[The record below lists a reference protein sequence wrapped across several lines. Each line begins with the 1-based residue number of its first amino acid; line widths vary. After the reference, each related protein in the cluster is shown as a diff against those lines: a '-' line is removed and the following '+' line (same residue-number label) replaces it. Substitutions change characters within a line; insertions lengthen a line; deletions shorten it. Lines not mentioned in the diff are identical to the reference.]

1 MNLSMSSIAHLLTH
15 EYTVWI
21 FVGVIALVF
30 LYACYLTYYPIQKL
44 NVDIKQA
51 IKDLKQ
57 LGSDKRYE
65 RFYDRFD
72 SLDQKFK
79 KISTIQHAWD
89 EFIESTIVDTQN
101 KKIYISHRPGEYFN
115 RNAILGSKLNLSQF
129 LAFPNYLIGL
139 GLTFTFVGLAAAL
152 HVAQNGLANGGGQ
165 TALKELLAVAS
176 VKFISSIFGIVFSL
190 LISVIQRWRLKGFQK
205 NLNEFIQILEEY
217 TEYKST
223 EKLLHENFA
232 EQQKHTLA
240 LNDMATNI
248 SNGIGEVLSNQL
260 PASVAAA
267 LEPLAN
273 EIRNLAQKFTGS
285 SENALEKVLQEFLA
299 QLRQSSGEDMNGLIE
314 SVKTLRESLNM
325 LVVNIESM
333 GKSFGTDTKESS
345 ARLATVLESFSTTFT
360 PVQQGIGQFG
370 EALSALES
378 IANKI
383 ENAGGS
389 ISGAADLS
397 NQSSSQLATAVNQIS
412 SNLNPLSEL
421 FSLLNESLM
430 KISSTAEQLKSA
442 GGTIALASDD
452 FKSSATSIDNAGQ
465 RFNANVKVFG
475 DAADGI
481 ADTISALEHASNQ
494 VSNST
499 QPLSQASLAFTS
511 ALEAIKATEAR
522 MQQNQSELQTMLK
535 ALETF
540 SETIPALW
548 GQYEARFN
556 KVDND
561 LGNAFTQLAEGSESF
576 KSSVEVYVKELN
588 NQFADAVS
596 KLSGA
601 INELADEREQNTSK
615 NQEPFK
621 PR

>member
-1 MNLSMSSIAHLLTH
+1 MDSIAHFLTH
-15 EYTVWI
+15 QSTVWI
-21 FVGVIALVF
+21 FVGVIVAVF
-30 LYACYLTYYPIQKL
+30 VYPFLQAIFSIRKL
-44 NVDIKQA
+44 NLEIEKAVNE
-51 IKDLKQ
+51 LKKFGPDNQ
-57 LGSDKRYE
+57 YQSFFDN
-65 RFYDRFD
+65 FD
-72 SLDQKFK
+72 SLDQSLK
-79 KISTIQHAWD
+79 KLPAIQHTWN
-89 EFIESTIVDTQN
+89 EFIESIVFDKPNQ
-101 KKIYISHRPGEYFN
+101 KIYISHRPAEYFS
-115 RNAILGSKLNLSQF
+115 RNSILGSQLNLSQF

-176 VKFISSIFGIVFSL
+176 VKFISSIVGIVCSL
-190 LISVIQRWRLKGFQK
+190 ALSVFQRWRLKGFQK
-205 NLNEFIQILEEY
+205 NLNEFIRLLEEY

-223 EKLLHENFA
+223 EKLLHENYA

-273 EIRNLAQKFTGS
+273 EIRNLAQKFSGS
-285 SENALEKVLQEFLA
+285 SEDALQTVLQEFLA
-299 QLRQSSGEDMNGLIE
+299 QLRQSSGDDMNGLIE
-314 SVKTLRESLNM
+314 SVKTLRESLNI
-325 LVVNIESM
+325 LVLNIESM
-333 GKSFGTDTKESS
+333 SKNLGTDTKESS
-345 ARLATVLESFSTTFT
+345 ARLASVLESFTNTFT

-370 EALSALES
+370 EALRALEI

-389 ISGAADLS
+389 ISGAADIS
-397 NQSSSQLATAVNQIS
+397 NQSSSQLATAVNQMAT
-412 SNLNPLSEL
+412 NLNPLSEL
-421 FSLLNESLM
+421 LSLLNESLA

-481 ADTISALEHASNQ
+481 ADTISALERASNQ
-494 VSNST
+494 VSSST
-499 QPLSQASLAFTS
+499 QPLSQASLAFTN
-511 ALEAIKATEAR
+511 ALEAIKATEMR
-522 MQQNQSELQTMLK
+522 MQQNQGELQAMLNELK
-535 ALETF
+535 TF
-540 SETIPALW
+540 SETIPELW
-548 GQYEARFN
+548 NQYEARFS

-561 LGNAFTQLAEGSESF
+561 LGNAFKQLAEGSESF
-576 KSSVEVYVKELN
+576 RLSVENYVKSLN
-588 NQFADAVS
+588 DQFAEAVS

-601 INELADEREQNTSK
+601 INELADEREQNTAK
-615 NQEPFK
+615 VQEPSK

>member
-1 MNLSMSSIAHLLTH
+1 MISTEYFIDLLTNPN
-15 EYTVWI
+15 TVWVFVLIILVVFIIPFLQAI
-21 FVGVIALVF
+21 FSIR
-30 LYACYLTYYPIQKL
+30 KL
-44 NVDIKQA
+44 NLEIEIAVNE
-51 IKDLKQ
+51 LKK
-57 LGSDKRYE
+57 LGADNRYQN
-65 RFYDRFD
+65 FYDYFD
-72 SLDQKFK
+72 KLDQSFK
-79 KISTIQHAWD
+79 KIPSIQHAWD
-89 EFIESTIVDTQN
+89 EFIESVFIDTPN
-101 KKIYISHRPGEYFN
+101 RRIFISHRPAEYFN
-115 RNAILGSKLNLSQF
+115 RNAILNSKLNLPQF

-139 GLTFTFVGLAAAL
+139 GLFFTFIGLAAAL
-152 HVAQNGLANGGGQ
+152 HVAQEGLADGKGQ
-165 TALKELLAVAS
+165 DALKNLLAVAS
-176 VKFISSIFGIVFSL
+176 VKFISSIAGVGSSL
-190 LISVIQRWRLKGFQK
+190 VLSWVQRSRLKNFQN
-205 NLNEFIQILEEY
+205 NLNQFTRLLEEY

-223 EKLLHENFA
+223 EKLLHENYA

-299 QLRQSSGEDMNGLIE
+299 QLRQSSGDDMNGLIE
-314 SVKTLRESLNM
+314 SVKSLRESLNK
-325 LVVNIESM
+325 LVLSIEIMS
-333 GKSFGTDTKESS
+333 KNFGTDTKESS
-345 ARLATVLESFSTTFT
+345 ARLASVLDSFITTFL

-370 EALSALES
+370 EALNALEI

-383 ENAGGS
+383 QNAGAS
-389 ISGAADLS
+389 ISGAADVNNKTS
-397 NQSSSQLATAVNQIS
+397 NQLAEAVNQIAT
-412 SNLNPLSEL
+412 NFNPLSEL
-421 FSLLNESLM
+421 LKLLNESLA
-430 KISSTAEQLKSA
+430 KISNTAEQLKSA
-442 GGTIALASDD
+442 GGTIALASGD
-452 FKSSATSIDNAGQ
+452 FKNSASSIDNAGQ

-475 DAADGI
+475 DAAEGI
-481 ADTISALEHASNQ
+481 ADTISALERASNQ

-522 MQQNQSELQTMLK
+522 IQQNQGELQIMLK
-535 ALETF
+535 ALEAF
-540 SETIPALW
+540 SETIPSLW
-548 GQYEARFN
+548 NHYEARFN

-576 KSSVEVYVKELN
+576 RSSVEVYVKALN
-588 NQFADAVS
+588 DQFADAVS

-601 INELADEREQNTSK
+601 INELTDEREQNASK
-615 NQEPFK
+615 NQDPFK

>member
-1 MNLSMSSIAHLLTH
+1 MDVLAKNLTNPAV
-15 EYTVWI
+15 VWL
-21 FVGVIALVF
+21 FVGIISLVF
-30 LYACYLTYYPIQKL
+30 IYALYQAYLPIRKL
-44 NVDIKQA
+44 NLELSKATNALKEIKSVD
-51 IKDLKQ
+51 
-57 LGSDKRYE
+57 GYESFYNNFDKL
-65 RFYDRFD
+65 D
-72 SLDQKFK
+72 SLFK
-79 KISTIQHAWD
+79 GLPAIQHSWK
-89 EFIESTIVDTQN
+89 EFIESVIFDSSN
-101 KKIYISHRPGEYFN
+101 KKIYISHRPTEYFN

-139 GLTFTFVGLAAAL
+139 GLLFTFIGLAAAL

-176 VKFISSIFGIVFSL
+176 LKFISSIAGVGSSL
-190 LISVIQRWRLKGFQK
+190 FLSWVQRLRLKDFQNK
-205 NLNEFIQILEEY
+205 LNEFIRLIEEY

-223 EKLLHENFA
+223 EKLLHESYA

-285 SENALEKVLQEFLA
+285 NENALEKVLQEFLA
-299 QLRQSSGEDMNGLIE
+299 QLRQSSGDEMNGLIE
-314 SVKTLRESLNM
+314 SVKSLRESLNM
-325 LVVNIESM
+325 LVLNIETMS
-333 GKSFGTDTKESS
+333 KNLGTDTKESS
-345 ARLATVLESFSTTFT
+345 ARLASVLESFTTTFT

-370 EALSALES
+370 EALSALEA

-389 ISGAADLS
+389 ISGAADVS
-397 NQSSSQLATAVNQIS
+397 NQSSNQLATAVNQMAT
-412 SNLNPLSEL
+412 NLNPLSEL
-421 FSLLNESLM
+421 LSLLNESLA

-481 ADTISALEHASNQ
+481 ADTIAALERASNQ

-511 ALEAIKATEAR
+511 ALEAIKATETR
-522 MQQNQSELQTMLK
+522 MQQNQGELQVMLK

-540 SETIPALW
+540 SETIPELW
-548 GQYEARFN
+548 TQYEARFN

-561 LGNAFTQLAEGSESF
+561 LGNAFKQLAEGSETF
-576 KSSVEVYVKELN
+576 RSSVEVYVKALN
-588 NQFADAVS
+588 DQFADAVS

-601 INELADEREQNTSK
+601 INELADEREQNTAK
-615 NQEPFK
+615 VQEPFK